1 MRYPSMLNKK
11 NNQSLARDL
20 EDFGLPKLPDQVV
33 DSHQMLM
40 DVSGAVWRFNTP
52 SHITTFD
59 FDNRKIE
66 NKWLMYSL
74 KRHLIYCIQ
83 RVSPLES
90 YNTIRLNTLY
100 MSNCV
105 AWNELNSAQTVEE
118 HADAVNKVMSEVLE
132 TLRRDG
138 ILYNFARIR
147 AWYRWCVDYL
157 PELGFDADE
166 AYKWELV
173 RVPGN
178 EKGVAVRT
186 EDPDGGPLNDAE
198 LILLRKALQ
207 EDQSIEPEHVKQRAA
222 IWLALVYG
230 RNPANFVQLRMSDL
244 AQVEG
249 IEPDEIWTL
258 NIPRIKKRTRPRSE
272 FKNEYV
278 DPSLLKVLRDL
289 IKFGHEKDVTA
300 GSDRPLFVRQS
311 PRAVSDQMAE
321 WAWHMTSTE
330 FTLLIQHAVSR
341 YGINSPRTGLPLEV
355 TTRRLRYTFATNR
368 VREGISAHDLAEAL
382 DHTDLQHVRVYF
394 DTKSTIV
401 ERLDRAAATEIAPKL
416 RLFKGT
422 IVSNGNEAINGNDQS
437 KRIRIVPELITS
449 DHHVNDLGVCGKKE
463 FCNLF
468 PPYSCYPCDRFQP
481 FSDSQ
486 EVHERV
492 FDFLIDRRERLRSDP
507 LESTR
512 IAVQLDEV
520 IYACAE
526 VVKNLQARS
535 SANGAS

>member
-1 MRYPSMLNKK
+1 MLNKK
-11 NNQSLARDL
+11 INQSIASDL
-20 EDFGLPKLPDQVV
+20 KGFGLPELPEKVI
-33 DSHQMLM
+33 DSHQMEM
-40 DVSGAVWRFNTP
+40 DVSGDVWRFND
-52 SHITTFD
+52 SITDATFS
-59 FDNRKIE
+59 FGYGGME
-66 NKWLMYSL
+66 NPWLLYSL
-74 KRHLIYCIQ
+74 KRHLIYAIR
-83 RVSPLES
+83 RVSPRECS
-90 YNTIRLNTLY
+90 NIIRLNTLF
-100 MSNCV
+100 MSKCKS
-105 AWNELNSAQTVEE
+105 WNDLCKAQTLND
-118 HADAVNKVMSEVLE
+118 HATSLNRVMSEAAE
-132 TLRRDG
+132 YLRKEG
-138 ILYNFARIR
+138 VLYNFARIR

-207 EDQSIEPEHVKQRAA
+207 NDQSIEPEHVKQRAA

-230 RNPANFVQLRMSDL
+230 RNPANFVQLRVSDL

-278 DPSLLKVLRDL
+278 DPSLLKVIRDL

-311 PRAVSDQMAE
+311 PRAVSDQMTE